1 MSLKKTAGFLMLI
14 GLEVRRGERTNNMA
28 MSGHGKKMSGHGK
41 KSKET
46 GGFHVLI
53 GLEVRFGQSNT
64 GLDRLGENTNSVA
77 M

>member
-1 MSLKKTAGFLMLI
+1 VSLKKTAGFLMLI

-28 MSGHGKKMSGHGK
+28 MSGHGK

>member
-1 MSLKKTAGFLMLI
+1 VSLKKTAGFLMLI
-14 GLEVRRGERTNNMA
+14 GLDVRRGERTNNMA
-28 MSGHGKKMSGHGK
+28 MSGHGK

>member
-1 MSLKKTAGFLMLI
+1 VSLKKTAGFLMLI
-14 GLEVRRGERTNNMA
+14 GLDVRRGERTNNMA
-28 MSGHGKKMSGHGK
+28 MSGHGK

-53 GLEVRFGQSNT
+53 GLEVRFGLSNT

>member
-14 GLEVRRGERTNNMA
+14 GLDVRRGERTNNMA
-28 MSGHGKKMSGHGK
+28 MSGHGK

>member
-28 MSGHGKKMSGHGK
+28 MSGHGK

>member
-1 MSLKKTAGFLMLI
+1 VSLKKTAGFLMLI

-28 MSGHGKKMSGHGK
+28 MSGHGK

-64 GLDRLGENTNSVA
+64 GLDRLGETTNSVA

>member
-1 MSLKKTAGFLMLI
+1 VSLKKTAGFLMLI

-28 MSGHGKKMSGHGK
+28 MSGHGKK
-41 KSKET
+41 SKET

-64 GLDRLGENTNSVA
+64 GLDRPGENTNSVA